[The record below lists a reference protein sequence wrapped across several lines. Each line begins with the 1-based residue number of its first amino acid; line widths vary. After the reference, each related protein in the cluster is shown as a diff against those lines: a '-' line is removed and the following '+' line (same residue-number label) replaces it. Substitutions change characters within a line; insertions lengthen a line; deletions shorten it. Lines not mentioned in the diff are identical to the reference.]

1 MRAHHARLEIFVP
14 IVLCSQFIMHMRQ
27 SDPLAKLTGELFRPI
42 LSRPTIFRLEK
53 LSAVIIREPEFAL
66 RAQLF
71 NGLRA
76 VSVNWDG
83 VKHASIANAC

>member
-1 MRAHHARLEIFVP
+1 
-14 IVLCSQFIMHMRQ
+14 
-27 SDPLAKLTGELFRPI
+27 
-42 LSRPTIFRLEK
+42 
-53 LSAVIIREPEFAL
+53 
-66 RAQLF
+66 LF